1 MCVRDAQV
9 GSCAVASGFIAR
21 EKVDLGYLS
30 IANQAFGQSWPQF
43 LTLAPLNSCPGL
55 MNSSNVS
62 FVDQVSGIM
71 GLGFP
76 RLSTINAKASNG

>member
-1 MCVRDAQV
+1 M
-9 GSCAVASGFIAR
+9 ASGFIAR

-30 IANQAFGQSWPQF
+30 IANQAFGQLRPQF
-43 LTLAPLNSCPGL
+43 LISALLNRCSGL